1 MTGHVFIYGS
11 IGSGTGEVSI
21 NAVRS
26 QLDPN
31 AENYIVHI
39 VSPGGDVFEGYGIYN
54 ILKNTGKKI
63 TTQVEGLCAS
73 IATLV
78 AFAGEEI
85 VMNRTAEFMIHNP
98 HITDF
103 KGESSD
109 LRNVADQLDKIKNLL
124 IDVSA
129 ARVARNGKEVD
140 KNKLWELYDNETWLT
155 ADEAETFGFV
165 DRVEDAIKA
174 VAKVNIEKFKTEM
187 ENSKQKSIYERV
199 VKFLNFIAP
208 KNEFTETLA
217 DGRVIVV
224 MAEGD
229 DWTGA
234 QVMLEDGSPL
244 AAGTYELAS
253 GKSFVTDEAGV
264 VTQVMEA
271 PAPEQ
276 PQEKAPEPNEMENK
290 IKELEAQLAA
300 AKAEVQAKAEE
311 ASKATA
317 EAVQAKSNASKFQNK
332 LTAAEKELIAI
343 KEELQKT
350 VGEEPI
356 VDKGPAF
363 KNAGKEQN
371 FDPMAE
377 LGQAFITSRPSNTFK
392 K

>member
-21 NAVRS
+21 NSVRS
-26 QLDPN
+26 QLDPQ
-31 AENYIVHI
+31 AESYVVHI

-54 ILKNTGKKI
+54 ILKNTGKKVV
-63 TTQVEGLCAS
+63 TQVEGLCAS

-85 VMNRTAEFMIHNP
+85 VMNKTAEFMIHNP
-98 HITDF
+98 HITDLR
-103 KGESSD
+103 GESSD

-129 ARVARNGKEVD
+129 ARVARNGKAID

-155 ADEAETFGFV
+155 AHEAETFGFV

-174 VAKVNIEKFKTEM
+174 VARVNIENLKSEM
-187 ENSKQKSIYERV
+187 ENSKQKSILARV
-199 VKFLNFIAP
+199 AKFLNFISP
-208 KNEFTETLA
+208 TNEFKETLA

-234 QVMLEDGSPL
+234 QVMLEDGTPVP
-244 AAGTYELAS
+244 AGTHELAS
-253 GKSFVTDEAGV
+253 GKSIVTDESGV
-264 VTQVMEA
+264 ITQVMEA

-276 PQEKAPEPNEMENK
+276 PQEEAQNEDMENK
-290 IKELEAQLAA
+290 IKELESQLAA
-300 AKAEVQAKAEE
+300 AKAEAQAKVEE
-311 ASKATA
+311 AQKATA
-317 EAVQAKSNASKFQNK
+317 EAVQANTNASKYQNK
-332 LTAAEKELIAI
+332 LTIVEKELIAI

-363 KNAGKEQN
+363 KNVGKEQN